1 MPKVFLTLGCLM
13 VFVTIPDYVPAFK
26 NYKVFDWRTVPTVL
40 DFVARKSSSTPV
52 EDEFDRLRPDT
63 KMGKMGVYPIIAP
76 AGSLDA
82 FFEALRQ
89 TELGTA
95 GAQVRVLHYGD
106 SPTTADMI
114 TADVRQLL
122 QAQFG
127 NAGHGYHLMAKPWA
141 WYEHR
146 GISVSSDGWQ
156 ITPANMGPKGSG
168 PLQGRYGLG
177 AVSFDGEAGAYAT
190 FGLSQS
196 PQQQVE
202 LSALRQPGGGA
213 MAVFADQVEIGRL
226 RTSHG
231 AAEELFATFE
241 LPPNT
246 RSLSIRVEDGPV
258 RAFGIDLRRTT
269 PGVIYSSLGVNGAY
283 ISVVSKMMNE
293 SHWSRLLEHAKPHL
307 VVINYGTNESVY
319 EKFVDTS
326 YENELREALRR
337 VRSALPKASILIMSP
352 MDRGQRLEN
361 GTIGTVPALSRV
373 VAIQQ
378 RVAADQKCAFFNT
391 FMAMGGNGTM
401 GEWYGAEPR
410 LVGADFIHP
419 MPGGAKI
426 VGNLFY
432 RALLDSYN
440 KHKTK
445 RTQGFAGTLG
455 KATVNKPAGNPD
467 TNLRP

>member
-1 MPKVFLTLGCLM
+1 MPKTFLTLGCLL
-13 VFVTIPDYVPAFK
+13 VLVTIPDYIPAFK
-26 NYKVFDWRTVPTVL
+26 DYKVFDWHTVPTVL
-40 DFVARKSSSTPV
+40 DFVARKSSSTPI
-52 EDEFDRLRPDT
+52 EDEFDRLRPDA
-63 KMGKMGVYPIIAP
+63 KPGKLGVYPIIAP
-76 AGSLDA
+76 PGSLDV

-89 TELGTA
+89 AELGVA

-122 QAQFG
+122 QTQFG
-127 NAGHGYHLMAKPWA
+127 DAGHGYHLIAKPWA

-146 GISVSSDGWQ
+146 GITVTADGWQ
-156 ITPANMGPKGSG
+156 MTPANLGSKAAGPM
-168 PLQGRYGLG
+168 QGRYGLG
-177 AVSFDGEAGAYAT
+177 AVSFDGSHGAYAR
-190 FGLSQS
+190 FNLRKS

-202 LSALRQPGGGA
+202 LSALRQAGGGTLSL
-213 MAVFADQVEIGRL
+213 FADEAPIGKL
-226 RTSHG
+226 RTSNG

-241 LPPNT
+241 LPLNT
-246 RSLSIRVEDGPV
+246 RDLELRIEGGPV
-258 RAFGIDLRRTT
+258 RAFGVDLRRKA

-293 SHWSRLLEHAKPHL
+293 GHWANLLRHAKPHL

-319 EKFVDTS
+319 ENFVDTS
-326 YENELREALRR
+326 YETELREALRR
-337 VRSALPKASILIMSP
+337 VRAALPKVSILIMSP
-352 MDRGQRLEN
+352 MDRGQRLPN

-378 RVAADQKCAFFNT
+378 RVGAELKCAFFNT

-401 GEWYGAEPR
+401 GEWYAAEPR

-419 MPGGAKI
+419 MKGGAKI

-440 KHKTK
+440 KFKTN
-445 RTQGFAGTLG
+445 RLTANFA
-455 KATVNKPAGNPD
+455 ATNGKPAEKSATMK
-467 TNLRP
+467 TN

>member
-1 MPKVFLTLGCLM
+1 MPKIFLTLGCLL
-13 VFVTIPDYVPAFK
+13 VLVTVPDYLPAFK
-26 NYKVFDWRTVPTVL
+26 GYKVFDWKTVPLVL
-40 DFVARKSSSTPV
+40 DFVERKSSATPV

-63 KMGKMGVYPIIAP
+63 KVGKLGVYPVIAP
-76 AGSLDA
+76 AGSLDV

-89 TELGTA
+89 AELGTPA
-95 GAQVRVLHYGD
+95 AQVRVLHYGD

-122 QAQFG
+122 QKQFG
-127 NAGHGYHLMAKPWA
+127 DGGHGYHLMAKPWA

-146 GISVSSDGWQ
+146 GISVSADGWQ
-156 ITPANMGPKGSG
+156 ITPANMGPKGGG
-168 PLQGRYGLG
+168 PMAGRYGLG
-177 AVSFDGEAGAYAT
+177 AVSFDGAPGAYAR
-190 FGLSQS
+190 FGLSKS

-202 LSALRQPGGGA
+202 VSALRQPGGGT
-213 MAVFADQVEIGRL
+213 MSVLADRVLIGKL
-226 RTSHG
+226 PTGSG
-231 AAEELFATFE
+231 AAEELFANFE
-241 LPPNT
+241 LPVNT
-246 RSLSIRVEDGPV
+246 RELQIEVEDGPV
-258 RAFGIDLRRTT
+258 RAFGIDLRRST

-283 ISVVSKMMNE
+283 ISVVSKMINE
-293 SHWSRLLEHAKPHL
+293 AHWARLLEHARPHL

-326 YENELREALRR
+326 YEKELREALRR
-337 VRSALPKASILIMSP
+337 VRTALPKSSILIMSP
-352 MDRGQRLEN
+352 MDRGQRLPN

-378 RVAADQKCAFFNT
+378 RVAAEQKLAFFNT

-401 GEWYGAEPR
+401 GEWYAAEPR

-440 KHKTK
+440 KYKNL
-445 RTQGFAGTLG
+445 RLTQGLAQSIG
-455 KATVNKPAGNPD
+455 KPAAKSETMKAN
-467 TNLRP
+467 

>member
-1 MPKVFLTLGCLM
+1 MPKIFLTLGCLL
-13 VFVTIPDYVPAFK
+13 VLVTIPDYLPAFK
-26 NYKVFDWRTVPTVL
+26 NYKVFDWHTVPMVL
-40 DFVARKSSSTPV
+40 DFVARKNSSTPV
-52 EDEFDRLRPDT
+52 EDEFDRLRPDA
-63 KMGKMGVYPIIAP
+63 KVGKLGVYPIIAP
-76 AGSLDA
+76 LGSLDV

-89 TELGTA
+89 AELGAT

-127 NAGHGYHLMAKPWA
+127 DGGHGYHLIAKPWA

-156 ITPANMGPKGSG
+156 ITPANLGTKGG

-177 AVSFDGEAGAYAT
+177 AVSFDGAAGAYAR
-190 FGLSQS
+190 FSWSKSQ
-196 PQQQVE
+196 PQQVE
-202 LSALRQPGGGA
+202 VSALRQAGGGT
-213 MAVFADQVEIGRL
+213 MTVLADQVPIGKL
-226 RTSHG
+226 RTGSG
-231 AAEELFATFE
+231 QSEELFATFA
-241 LPPNT
+241 LPPHT
-246 RSLSIRVEDGPV
+246 RELEIRVDDGPV
-258 RAFGIDLRRTT
+258 RAFGVDLRRTT

-293 SHWSRLLEHAKPHL
+293 GHWARLLEHAKPHL

-326 YENELREALRR
+326 YETELREALRR
-337 VRSALPKASILIMSP
+337 VRAALPKASILIMSP
-352 MDRGQRLEN
+352 MDRGQRLAN

-378 RVAADQKCAFFNT
+378 RVAAEQKCAFFNT

-401 GEWYGAEPR
+401 GEWYAAEPR

-419 MPGGAKI
+419 MKGGAKI

-440 KHKTK
+440 KFKTQ
-445 RTQGFAGTLG
+445 RLTVGFAQALG
-455 KATVNKPAGNPD
+455 KSATIKAN
-467 TNLRP
+467 